1 MGAVSKDEP
10 LAEKE
15 AAHDASANEQ
25 SAPDFDQLVSYL
37 GQFGKYQ
44 KWLFFLLWV
53 PAACMSISVYSSV
66 FVEFR
71 PSHHCKTSTCLV
83 DQLSNLAD
91 PSCTLPIVAND
102 SVCQVEDWS
111 NVRTCDEY
119 AYDTSLFTRYVSN
132 QLFVY
137 NMLVKHIVEILQFS
151 ITQILR
157 EINFGDS
164 RSAKSAIFTH
174 LEAPN
179 LSFQ

>member
-91 PSCTLPIVAND
+91 QSCTLPIVAND

-119 AYDTSLFTRYVSN
+119 AYDTSLFTRYVLKSAVCLQN
-132 QLFVY
+132 AVKVGLFVSRWISSTT
-137 NMLVKHIVEILQFS
+137 NEEIFS
-151 ITQILR
+151 
-157 EINFGDS
+157 N
-164 RSAKSAIFTH
+164 
-174 LEAPN
+174 
-179 LSFQ
+179 

>member
-119 AYDTSLFTRYVSN
+119 AYDTSLFTRYVSAVYLQN
-132 QLFVY
+132 DFQGSFFLFRG
-137 NMLVKHIVEILQFS
+137 KF
-151 ITQILR
+151 QIQQRR
-157 EINFGDS
+157 EFL
-164 RSAKSAIFTH
+164 AAIFIQH
-174 LEAPN
+174 IRVC
-179 LSFQ
+179 

>member
-119 AYDTSLFTRYVSN
+119 AYDTSLFTRYVLISC
-132 QLFVY
+132 LFTICLWSTLWKFY
-137 NMLVKHIVEILQFS
+137 NFLSLRFYVRTILG
-151 ITQILR
+151 IL
-157 EINFGDS
+157 EV
-164 RSAKSAIFTH
+164 
-174 LEAPN
+174 PN
-179 LSFQ
+179 LPFLHI

>member
-119 AYDTSLFTRYVSN
+119 AYDTSLFTRYV
-132 QLFVY
+132 L
-137 NMLVKHIVEILQFS
+137 
-151 ITQILR
+151 
-157 EINFGDS
+157 
-164 RSAKSAIFTH
+164 KSAVCLQNACEGRLF
-174 LEAPN
+174 L
-179 LSFQ
+179 FQGEFQVQQTRKFLATNFIQHIRVGQ